1 MKKEL
6 QIAIVFIFAGAW
18 FLGYEMAKSA
28 NLDEYDFSWF
38 FGTVIVGSFMFA
50 IKNLHKYIKNL
61 NVDTHR

>member
-28 NLDEYDFSWF
+28 NLEEYDFSWF

-50 IKNLHKYIKNL
+50 IKNLQKYLK
-61 NVDTHR
+61 RYKS

>member
-28 NLDEYDFSWF
+28 NLDEYDFSLF
-38 FGTVIVGSFMFA
+38 FGTVIVGSFTFA
-50 IKNLHKYIKNL
+50 ITNLHKYIKSY
-61 NVDTHR
+61 TS